1 MRDAAH
7 EESVGR
13 LHAGEQRQG
22 GLVKLA
28 DQLGRLLRLGAVG
41 VVRLRLGDRQTLSMW
56 IGVAERPG
64 QVGPTKDHHESM
76 TLARRDHHLSIA
88 DLLDV
93 FRELGAALLAQL
105 GLDAARA
112 PVGNQPVFVQR
123 TKVGPR
129 GDVARAQLQTKAKR
143 LNHTASDFVFQWVV
157 AEQAKVAGTAA
168 GRDAVSGRDQ
178 ASHGR
183 VLGQS
188 VEVRRV
194 GRLERGLVIRGSRG
208 DIAEAIHHEQGHLG
222 PVFQGQVRVNRIDIH
237 KKPRLAKRGRIV
249 LATSPGVN

>member
-1 MRDAAH
+1 M
-7 EESVGR
+7 
-13 LHAGEQRQG
+13 
-22 GLVKLA
+22 
-28 DQLGRLLRLGAVG
+28 
-41 VVRLRLGDRQTLSMW
+41 
-56 IGVAERPG
+56 
-64 QVGPTKDHHESM
+64 
-76 TLARRDHHLSIA
+76 
-88 DLLDV
+88 
-93 FRELGAALLAQL
+93 
-105 GLDAARA
+105 
-112 PVGNQPVFVQR
+112 
-123 TKVGPR
+123 
-129 GDVARAQLQTKAKR
+129 
-143 LNHTASDFVFQWVV
+143 
-157 AEQAKVAGTAA
+157 AGTAA

-188 VEVRRV
+188 VEVGRI